1 MNKIFL
7 VITIFIC
14 SYAHATQK
22 YYMMGIG
29 QNDCGTFLE
38 DYDESLKKYDD
49 KFLED
54 LKDIM
59 LNRYTDYAHGVI
71 VSRNNL
77 NARYS
82 KINDKTLSNL
92 QFYPQLPTLKR
103 LLYKACNENLKMQFH
118 TAVNRIYN
126 QNAKEFSD

>member
-7 VITIFIC
+7 IITIFIC
-14 SYAHATQK
+14 SYGHAQK

-54 LKDIM
+54 LKEIM
-59 LNRYTDYAHGVI
+59 LKRYTDYAHGVI
-71 VSRNNL
+71 VTRNNL

-82 KINDKTLSNL
+82 ITSNL

-118 TAVNRIYN
+118 SAVNRIYN